1 MNRFEGV
8 MSPVIVDDL
17 VEKGGVELFWKE
29 LLLNSDDLN
38 HILRGQVVHK
48 TAVFRLQYRLSV
60 CVLHVVEAALEIP
73 HTFCGLVAVLLLD
86 LRQQMVAPLYNQET
100 LLY

>member
-8 MSPVIVDDL
+8 SPVIVDDL
-17 VEKGGVELFWKE
+17 VEKGGVELLRKE

-48 TAVFRLQYRLSV
+48 AAVFRLQNRLSV
-60 CVLHVVEAALEIP
+60 GVLHVVEAALEIP
-73 HTFCGLVAVLLLD
+73 HTFCGLVSVLLLD
-86 LRQQMVAPLYNQET
+86 LRQQIVAPLYKQET
-100 LLY
+100 LFH